1 MKGIMRTVLA
11 TTVIAGPLLLG
22 SFTAS
27 AQTRE
32 DDEPQLPV
40 IEDGFVGDGG
50 IKVEKEETTDVEQ
63 AEPKAPT
70 IIDENVQLEQQP
82 IEQPVQQE
90 EVKPTPAPTPAPV
103 VQEKP
108 VHVQQTAPKQP
119 AAQAVQ
125 PAKSAVS
132 HNVAPTVK
140 QTATVAQTSVSSTP
154 ERTIVQPKEETVETA
169 TVVEAPAETTDV
181 VEPKEETTE
190 EVTTVEK
197 PKEEKTAAALELQEE
212 KAFPI
217 IPAAALVTILTVG
230 LFFILRKVRA

>member
-50 IKVEKEETTDVEQ
+50 IKVEKEEAAPVEPQ
-63 AEPKAPT
+63 VPEVPVVEEVVP
-70 IIDENVQLEQQP
+70 VEQQP

-217 IPAAALVTILTVG
+217 IPAAALVTVLTVG
-230 LFFILRKVRA
+230 LFFIIRKVRA